1 METIVAIKLR
11 RSIFNQTNNLRIP
24 GSLQII
30 VQNEKRGNIS
40 NEFYKICNQR
50 HSLLFSSNQVKEPL
64 CQQHNFYPILGTK
77 NKVVRKTRVE
87 QSGCRL

>member
-1 METIVAIKLR
+1 MIKLLLYIINFESLTWKTIVAIKLR

-40 NEFYKICNQR
+40 NDFYKICSQR
-50 HSLLFSSNQVKEPL
+50 HSFLFTSNQVKESL
-64 CQQHNFYPILGTK
+64 CQQHNFLP
-77 NKVVRKTRVE
+77 NTRD
-87 QSGCRL
+87 

>member
-1 METIVAIKLR
+1 MIKLLLYIINFESLTWKTIVAIKLR

-40 NEFYKICNQR
+40 NEF
-50 HSLLFSSNQVKEPL
+50 
-64 CQQHNFYPILGTK
+64 
-77 NKVVRKTRVE
+77 
-87 QSGCRL
+87 

>member
-1 METIVAIKLR
+1 MIKLLLYIINFESLTWKTIVAIKLR

-50 HSLLFSSNQVKEPL
+50 HSLLFSSNQVKESL
-64 CQQHNFYPILGTK
+64 CQQHNFLP
-77 NKVVRKTRVE
+77 NTRD
-87 QSGCRL
+87 

>member
-1 METIVAIKLR
+1 MIKLLLYIINFESLTWKTIVAIKLR
-11 RSIFNQTNNLRIP
+11 RSISNQTNNLRIP

-50 HSLLFSSNQVKEPL
+50 YSLLFSSNQVKEPL
-64 CQQHNFYPILGTK
+64 CQQHNFLR
-77 NKVVRKTRVE
+77 NTRD
-87 QSGCRL
+87 

>member
-1 METIVAIKLR
+1 MIKLLLYIINFESLTWKTIVAIKLR

-50 HSLLFSSNQVKEPL
+50 HSFLFSSNQVKESL
-64 CQQHNFYPILGTK
+64 CQHNFLP
-77 NKVVRKTRVE
+77 NTRD
-87 QSGCRL
+87 

>member
-1 METIVAIKLR
+1 MINFESLTWKTIVAIKLR

-50 HSLLFSSNQVKEPL
+50 HSFLFSSNQVQESL
-64 CQQHNFYPILGTK
+64 CQQHNFLP
-77 NKVVRKTRVE
+77 NTRD
-87 QSGCRL
+87 

>member
-1 METIVAIKLR
+1 MSKLLLYIINFESLTWKTIVAIKLR

-64 CQQHNFYPILGTK
+64 CQQHNFLP
-77 NKVVRKTRVE
+77 NTRD
-87 QSGCRL
+87 

>member
-1 METIVAIKLR
+1 MIKLLLYIINFESLTWKTIVAIKLR

-24 GSLQII
+24 GSLLIV

-50 HSLLFSSNQVKEPL
+50 HSFLFSSN
-64 CQQHNFYPILGTK
+64 
-77 NKVVRKTRVE
+77 
-87 QSGCRL
+87 

>member
-1 METIVAIKLR
+1 MIKLLLYIINFESLTWKTIVAIKLR

-64 CQQHNFYPILGTK
+64 CQQHNFLP
-77 NKVVRKTRVE
+77 NTRD
-87 QSGCRL
+87 

>member
-1 METIVAIKLR
+1 MIKLLLYIINFESLTWKTIVAIKLR
-11 RSIFNQTNNLRIP
+11 RSISNQTNNLRIP

-64 CQQHNFYPILGTK
+64 CQQHNFLP
-77 NKVVRKTRVE
+77 NTRD
-87 QSGCRL
+87 